1 MNPYA
6 IPTVFRLDTF
16 LQRPQPVKIFTKLR
30 IFIDN
35 IELNVK
41 AVVRTQLLTENEDA
55 HEENIFVLEGEEYTY
70 WKEDDFILKWA
81 KYKLSLGESPIPS
94 KMTVYDTSFSVVD
107 ASYSFIDVSNLV
119 LDLSNSIF
127 SDNSG
132 STIVDLSST
141 VIDTSGNDQ

>member
-6 IPTVFRLDTF
+6 IPTVYKLDVF

-30 IFIDN
+30 VAIDS

-41 AVVRTQLLTENEDA
+41 AVVRTQLLTENEDF
-55 HEENIFVLEGEEYTY
+55 HEENVFVLEGEEYSC

-94 KMTVYDTSFSVVD
+94 KMIVYDTSNSIVD
-107 ASYSFIDVSNLV
+107 TSYSFIDVSNLA
-119 LDLSNSIF
+119 LDVSNSVF
-127 SDNSG
+127 S
-132 STIVDLSST
+132 LSSAD
-141 VIDTSGNDQ
+141 VSGNTQ